1 MDKIKNEIPE
11 NVRLRLDDTYKKI
24 LENECR
30 NVEFKKSNSSK
41 KIVVGVSGLVA
52 SFILIVVVGM
62 KNPSLADEIP
72 ILKDFISKLQFALN
86 NDVNLKENIS
96 NINKSSYVNGLNI
109 TIDKAMYDGNNVY
122 ADFILKTD
130 KPFDETEY
138 IKCLDDGSTMDNKK
152 VFSFYFPEFK
162 LNNKKPDGY
171 SYEMPKVEFI
181 DDYTLK
187 GSVVFEFSAISE
199 IESDT
204 IDFEM
209 DLKLCSYKTDSKGNS
224 EILDGVWSFDFPI
237 KSNKEDA
244 KVVRVNKQKG
254 DFKLNQ
260 VMLNKTSITIDIE
273 APNEYYKTFDIMEAV
288 EVIDDNGNILWAK
301 SGNYHNGNNED
312 KYPRYRQR
320 YDLEEIGESL
330 KYVKV
335 KFYGKW
341 DEKTKSAPVLAEFKV
356 DLNNID

>member
-24 LENECR
+24 LEDDSSNIKV
-30 NVEFKKSNSSK
+30 NNTKKL
-41 KIVVGVSGLVA
+41 VVGISGLVA
-52 SFILIVVVGM
+52 SFVLIVGVGI

-72 ILKDFISKLQFALN
+72 IIKDFISKLQFALN
-86 NDVNLKENIS
+86 NDVNLKQNIS
-96 NINKSSYVNGLNI
+96 DINKSSYVNGLKI

-122 ADFILKTD
+122 ADFTLKTD
-130 KPFDETEY
+130 KPFDKTEY
-138 IKCLDDGSTMDNKK
+138 IKSLSNNNTTDNKK
-152 VFSFYFPEFK
+152 VLSFYFPEFK
-162 LNNKKPDGY
+162 LNGKKTEGY
-171 SYEMPKVEFI
+171 SYEMPEVELI

-209 DLKLCSYKTDSKGNS
+209 DLKLCSYDTDLKGNS
-224 EILDGVWSFDFPI
+224 DILDGVWSFDFPI

-244 KVVRVNKQKG
+244 KVVKVNKQKG
-254 DFKLNQ
+254 NFKLNQ

-273 APNEYYKTFDIMEAV
+273 APNEYYKNFDIMEAV
-288 EVIDDNGNILWAK
+288 EVIDNKGNILWAK

-320 YDLEEIGESL
+320 YDLEEIGEHL

-335 KFYGKW
+335 KFYGTW

-356 DLNNID
+356 DLNNVG